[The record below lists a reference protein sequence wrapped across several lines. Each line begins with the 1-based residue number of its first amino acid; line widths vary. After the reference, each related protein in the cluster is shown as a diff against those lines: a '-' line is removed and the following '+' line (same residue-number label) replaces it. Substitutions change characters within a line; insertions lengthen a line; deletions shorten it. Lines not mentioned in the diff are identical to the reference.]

1 MVSDGWQWAAMG
13 DNGRQWTTMVVV
25 GVREECLVN
34 KHTHTPTRVS
44 PKWVGEGFRRAF
56 RGIHIHEFTVYSKAC
71 LV

>member
-1 MVSDGWQWAAMG
+1 MVSDGWQWAMMG
-13 DNGRQWTTMVVV
+13 NNGRQWTTMVVV

-34 KHTHTPTRVS
+34 KHTHAPTCVS

-56 RGIHIHEFTVYSKAC
+56 KGIHIHKFTVYSKAC